1 MRARTV
7 GHAQAGAQ
15 VVRVGHAIKHQQ
27 QGLLNAIGFEVFKQF
42 VERGDLRHGLHA
54 RRDALVAMASGQ
66 LGNAHAVGLDQAGTG
81 LAGTVEK
88 LAHAGIA
95 PRHLVINLDDGF
107 RRGLQTHTHGVKA
120 EENFGAGHGGIIRAL
135 PAPPELRPSGNGP
148 HKCIERQRGCAK
160 GLLSSA

>member
-1 MRARTV
+1 MGSRTI

-27 QGLLNAIGFEVFKQF
+27 QGLLDAIGFEVFKQF

-135 PAPPELRPSGNGP
+135 PDPQVDAPLVTGRTTALCTS
-148 HKCIERQRGCAK
+148 RSCAK
-160 GLLSSA
+160 GLPSSA